1 MRGIIKMEDNKGLM
15 ILDSCYEKVLA
26 GVPFVSEPVEELA
39 NNYLK
44 KYSQEKAIQEMIFWQ
59 TKKCFTSGFLTGIGG
74 LITLP
79 IAIPTNISSI
89 LYIQM
94 RMVAAIAYIRGYN
107 LKDDEVKTLIYC
119 ILLDISIENILKSFG
134 VKFTN
139 KLSLAL
145 IQKIPGKVLIEI
157 NKKLGM
163 RFITKAGEK
172 GLINLTKTVPFIG
185 GVVGGSF
192 DWITTKR
199 IAKSACK
206 NLTYSLLEG

>member
-1 MRGIIKMEDNKGLM
+1 MEDNKGLM

-59 TKKCFTSGFLTGIGG
+59 TKKCFTSGFLTSIGG

-79 IAIPTNISSI
+79 IAIAIPTNISSV

-134 VKFTN
+134 VKFAN

>member
-1 MRGIIKMEDNKGLM
+1 MEDNKGLM

-59 TKKCFTSGFLTGIGG
+59 TKKCFTSGFLTSIGG

-79 IAIPTNISSI
+79 IAIAIPTNISSV

-134 VKFTN
+134 VKFAN

-172 GLINLTKTVPFIG
+172 GLINLTKTIPFIG

>member
-1 MRGIIKMEDNKGLM
+1 MEDNKGLM

-59 TKKCFTSGFLTGIGG
+59 TKKCFTSGFLTSIGG

-79 IAIPTNISSI
+79 IAIAIPTNISSV

-134 VKFTN
+134 VKFAN

-157 NKKLGM
+157 NTKLGM